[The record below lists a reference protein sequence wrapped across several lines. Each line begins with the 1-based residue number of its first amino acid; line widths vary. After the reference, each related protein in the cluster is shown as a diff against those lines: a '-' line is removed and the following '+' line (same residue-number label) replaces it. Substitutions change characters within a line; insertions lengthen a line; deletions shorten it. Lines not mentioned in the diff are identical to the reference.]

1 MTLFFVVVT
10 RTDLFY
16 FQPQIFF
23 IPLSHYSSLMIL
35 QSEKARIS
43 QSNRNPGNLLMGCL
57 LGKRLLK
64 VACYHTEVR
73 TLVVRLKELLF
84 NLTVLQSRN
93 AKTWP
98 IVGW

>member
-1 MTLFFVVVT
+1 
-10 RTDLFY
+10 
-16 FQPQIFF
+16 
-23 IPLSHYSSLMIL
+23 MIL
-35 QSEKARIS
+35 QSENLRLEFHSPIEL
-43 QSNRNPGNLLMGCL
+43 RENLLMGCL

>member
-1 MTLFFVVVT
+1 
-10 RTDLFY
+10 
-16 FQPQIFF
+16 
-23 IPLSHYSSLMIL
+23 
-35 QSEKARIS
+35 
-43 QSNRNPGNLLMGCL
+43 MGCL

-98 IVGW
+98 IVGWYNLYSANVISEILVPAWSPRYLIVVSPVLL